1 LFYNSQVSKVT
12 GNPARSK
19 ITIDVRYEILC
30 DEDFGDTGD
39 FGESKNCTQ
48 NSKLNSK
55 TDAPQT
61 IAESTTVQPT
71 EEVTELTT
79 QEVTETTT
87 EEVTEATTEEVTE
100 PTTEGTT
107 SSPSTTS
114 APAADAPFACPSI
127 GVYADPKDCH
137 SYYRCDTISNPQH
150 NTCIILTKYDP
161 STTGCSFGFC

>member
-1 LFYNSQVSKVT
+1 MFYISQVSKVT

-30 DEDFGDTGD
+30 DEDFGDIGD

-48 NSKLNSK
+48 NSKLNSR

-61 IAESTTVQPT
+61 TTDSTTSEPT
-71 EEVTELTT
+71 EEVT
-79 QEVTETTT
+79 QTTT
-87 EEVTEATTEEVTE
+87 EETTTAS
-100 PTTEGTT
+100 TTASTTT
-107 SSPSTTS
+107 STTTTTS
-114 APAADAPFACPSI
+114 APVADGPFVCPDVGI
-127 GVYADPKDCH
+127 YADPKDCR